1 MDFRNDKDQ
10 QYTIHSDETSPHMHV
25 VGLQVVENCTM
36 GWKRKLENHPFRK
49 SCVNLIGLKKIFS

>member
-36 GWKRKLENHPFRK
+36 GWKRKLENHK
-49 SCVNLIGLKKIFS
+49 YLQKIIIWNTR